1 MWKTEACQKT
11 CPQKKTI
18 TYYCKKN
25 LKFLRNDIRHERT
38 TNRIKRN
45 SLTTQKR
52 IRNRRKYFRVVNRN
66 IRAYKENNTLK
77 GTEGIQFFLFKK
89 KILKFSLKT

>member
-1 MWKTEACQKT
+1 MEACQKT
-11 CPQKKTI
+11 CPQKKTV
-18 TYYCKKN
+18 TYCKKN
-25 LKFLRNDIRHERT
+25 SKFLRNDIRHERT

-45 SLTTQKR
+45 SLTIQKR

-77 GTEGIQFFLFKK
+77 GTEGIKNFFLFLKK
-89 KILKFSLKT
+89 FFLKKFSLKT